1 MKPITRF
8 QTAALA
14 LVVFATGCSAST
26 RVAPPATQGRSPAPP
41 SASALPAPQGALGEL
56 DQLFLDEY
64 QIAGEAAKR
73 PPHPVVVVSGSN
85 LTLHIDG
92 NPQTV
97 RVIPEIYHALKSVS
111 HFAFAT
117 YLRLNPQAGQK
128 LPAEFRSVLQRF
140 LDREPP
146 ARQHLAT
153 FGLSAD
159 QMRRQH
165 VVLDA
170 TTALVRET
178 RDQGSVTKARLDQFA
193 QQVGPLLLQNTH
205 DAGCAQVQATH
216 RQMQKW
222 RADLPAQDWSK
233 LVVVNRSAHQARYR
247 NAATTYFAWLL
258 DERAP
263 DWSYPGESMRV
274 IFAEVL
280 FGDRQ
285 PLDLL
290 ATVVLDADASKAF
303 FGDEWR
309 LSEDVLS
316 DGAADCVGK
325 LPASERWSRRGRY

>member
-1 MKPITRF
+1 MKPVRRAAA
-8 QTAALA
+8 AALA
-14 LVVFATGCSAST
+14 AAVFSIACSST
-26 RVAPPATQGRSPAPP
+26 VRLAPPAMQGTARTAPAPP
-41 SASALPAPQGALGEL
+41 ALPAPQGALGEL

-64 QIAGEAAKR
+64 QFAGEAAKR
-73 PPHPVVVVSGSN
+73 PTHPIVVVSGSN

-92 NPQTV
+92 KPQTV
-97 RVIPEIYHALKSVS
+97 RVIPEIYHAMKSVS

-128 LPAEFRSVLQRF
+128 LSAEFRSVLQRF

-146 ARQHLAT
+146 ARQHLES
-153 FGLSAD
+153 FGLSPE

-165 VVLDA
+165 VVFDV
-170 TTALVRET
+170 TTALVREA
-178 RDQGSVTKARLDQFA
+178 RDQGMVTKARLDRYA
-193 QQVGPLLLQNTH
+193 SQVGPILLENTH

-222 RADLPAQDWSK
+222 RADLPGQDWTK

-290 ATVVLDADASKAF
+290 ATVILDADASKAF

-316 DGAADCVGK
+316 DGAADCVSR
-325 LPASERWSRRGRY
+325 LPASERWSTRKK